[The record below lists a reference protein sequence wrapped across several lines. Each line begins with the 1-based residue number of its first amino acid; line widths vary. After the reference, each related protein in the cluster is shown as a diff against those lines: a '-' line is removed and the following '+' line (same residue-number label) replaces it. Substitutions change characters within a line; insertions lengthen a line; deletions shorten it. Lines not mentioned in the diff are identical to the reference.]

1 MTPFATR
8 KRPFLIG
15 IAFALAA
22 ANLVWIFNRSQP
34 EIRDFE
40 IELTSHSLAFE
51 KGDVEDFP
59 LFDHD
64 AMGWSL
70 HGPPSPTV
78 HPYLID
84 SDPEQ
89 IGPDEIGKYL
99 AFRLPEDANM
109 EALRSAFLDL
119 ASQGICQVAI
129 VDTSHPQG
137 QFYEAVVYRVLK
149 VRTNKDR
156 IVNCKHRV

>member
-8 KRPFLIG
+8 KRPFLIV
-15 IAFALAA
+15 IAFGLAA
-22 ANLVWIFNRSQP
+22 ANLVWIFNKSQP

-40 IELTSHSLAFE
+40 IELTSHALAFD
-51 KGDVEDFP
+51 KGYVEDFP

-70 HGPPSPTV
+70 HGQPLPTV

-89 IGPDEIGKYL
+89 IGPDGIGKYL

-109 EALRSAFLDL
+109 KASRSAFLNL

-129 VDTSHPQG
+129 VDTSHRQG
-137 QFYEAVVYRVLK
+137 QFYETVVYRIRK
-149 VRTNKDR
+149 VRTNEDR
-156 IVNCKHRV
+156 IVDCKHRV